1 MKITQGGRYELV
13 YMVWSPELVDSQNP
27 LLQKIFL
34 RTYSHPLPPDYLAKL
49 QRGPKILV
57 P

>member
-27 LLQKIFL
+27 TLKNI
-34 RTYSHPLPPDYLAKL
+34 S
-49 QRGPKILV
+49 
-57 P
+57 